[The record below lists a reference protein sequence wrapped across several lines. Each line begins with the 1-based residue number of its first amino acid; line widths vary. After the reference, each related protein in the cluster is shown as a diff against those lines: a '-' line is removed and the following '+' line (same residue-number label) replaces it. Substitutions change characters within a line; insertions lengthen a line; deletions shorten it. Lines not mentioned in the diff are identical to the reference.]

1 MNIIYGILIFYA
13 GFITGFG
20 MRAWLQYR
28 TSYNGA
34 IIVTKED
41 DRKIYSLVLD
51 DYPEKIEL
59 RKEVIL
65 KVVSDEERPLA
76 SET

>member
-1 MNIIYGILIFYA
+1 MQILIYIVIFYGGLFV
-13 GFITGFG
+13 GFCI
-20 MRAWLQYR
+20 RAWLQYR

-41 DRKIYSLVLD
+41 DKKLYSLVLD

-59 RKEVIL
+59 KKEVIL
-65 KVVSDEERPLA
+65 KVVASAEESDR
-76 SET
+76 T

>member
-1 MNIIYGILIFYA
+1 MQILIYIVIFYGGLLV
-13 GFITGFG
+13 GFIL
-20 MRAWLQYR
+20 RAWLQYR

-41 DRKIYSLVLD
+41 DKKLYSLVLD

-59 RKEVIL
+59 KKEVIL
-65 KVVSDEERPLA
+65 KVVASAEESDR
-76 SET
+76 T